1 MGMASHSGGSI
12 INLIINCD
20 LSLLRCFSL
29 DVCSCFPEK
38 SSFALFA
45 SWREIFKQET
55 LTLGI
60 FSSQRRRDRKGL
72 SRRSILGVLGGL
84 ARGFQE
90 TLLRGRKGL
99 NN

>member
-45 SWREIFKQET
+45 AWREI
-55 LTLGI
+55 LTQKI
-60 FSSQRRRDRKGL
+60 FSRWVFFSRKGVETAKSNRGAL
-72 SRRSILGVLGGL
+72 FL
-84 ARGFQE
+84 AS
-90 TLLRGRKGL
+90 LASLREVFKRLCCEGAKG
-99 NN
+99 